1 MVQSHGASG
10 RDLFIVIFLLHFC
23 LCHRTKNILNWFFFL
38 FIMDL
43 SDYDQQYDGYVTV
56 MTPDCLCE
64 LLDEIGVY
72 HVHFILFYFVF
83 F

>member
-1 MVQSHGASG
+1 
-10 RDLFIVIFLLHFC
+10 
-23 LCHRTKNILNWFFFL
+23 
-38 FIMDL
+38 MDL

-72 HVHFILFYFVF
+72 HVHFILYYFILCF
-83 F
+83 FDPMVNWWFGLVVWDSRGTPK